1 MFLPG
6 CGWEAPARCWAHLA
20 ASMEMDLRRQLLRLL
35 LGLLPCHPTKNER
48 TDCDRALTV
57 SGGPLIDDGE
67 KFNRETN
74 AGCC

>member
-1 MFLPG
+1 
-6 CGWEAPARCWAHLA
+6 
-20 ASMEMDLRRQLLRLL
+20 MEMDLRRQLLRLL